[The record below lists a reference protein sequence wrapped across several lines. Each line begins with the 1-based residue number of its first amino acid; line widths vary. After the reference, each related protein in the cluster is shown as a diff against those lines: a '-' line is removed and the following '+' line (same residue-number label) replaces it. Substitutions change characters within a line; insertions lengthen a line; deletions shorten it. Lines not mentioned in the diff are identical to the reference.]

1 MSPTTQLFNPNADSM
16 LLRRIL
22 KLNIRGVLGVGSVTC
37 LFFAVRYLPIA
48 DAIIFTFLTPVLIT
62 IAAPFVLREDAGNQW
77 LPILCAMFGV
87 ILICQPSFLF
97 GQARLSLVGVIFGS
111 AHAISSS
118 AAKVQFHDVLMSM
131 SHAHG
136 PFLLATSTQATWKP
150 GGL

>member
-16 LLRRIL
+16 LLRRIV

-62 IAAPFVLREDAGNQW
+62 I
-77 LPILCAMFGV
+77 
-87 ILICQPSFLF
+87 
-97 GQARLSLVGVIFGS
+97 FGS

-131 SHAHG
+131 SHAYG